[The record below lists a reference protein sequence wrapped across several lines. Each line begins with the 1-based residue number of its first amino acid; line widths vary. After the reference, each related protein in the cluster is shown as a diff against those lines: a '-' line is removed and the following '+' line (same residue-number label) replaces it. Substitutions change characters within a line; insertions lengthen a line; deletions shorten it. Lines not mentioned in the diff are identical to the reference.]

1 MVHNKSK
8 LDSHKVVVSLWSQ
21 FDCALQVCFTREDT
35 SKKVDSDSCKP
46 VKVDS
51 ITDFTVGKRKDQ
63 GH

>member
-8 LDSHKVVVSLWSQ
+8 LDLHKVVVSLWSQ
-21 FDCALQVCFTREDT
+21 FDYAQQVCFTREDT

-46 VKVDS
+46 IKVDS
-51 ITDFTVGKRKDQ
+51 ITDSTVGKRKDQ

>member
-21 FDCALQVCFTREDT
+21 FDFSQQVCFTREGT

-51 ITDFTVGKRKDQ
+51 ITGSTVGKRKDQ